1 MQSKSGTF
9 QQKRGDSKFLLQ
21 LPVTIQGLTAFRR
34 PFDQDGLRILDC
46 LAAHTF
52 QQSSDVVLLD
62 KGANND
68 QAFHKSFYCFSLRS
82 SC

>member
-21 LPVTIQGLTAFRR
+21 LPVIIQGLAAFGR

-46 LAAHTF
+46 LAVHTF
-52 QQSSDVVLLD
+52 QQPSDGVLLD